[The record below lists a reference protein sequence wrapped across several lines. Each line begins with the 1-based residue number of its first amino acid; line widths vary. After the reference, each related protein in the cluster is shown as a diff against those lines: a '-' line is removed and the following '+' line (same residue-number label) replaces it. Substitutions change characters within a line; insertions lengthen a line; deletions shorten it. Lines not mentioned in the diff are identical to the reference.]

1 MSCSGTREDCRA
13 PARSR
18 SAGENLP
25 QTFWFEHH
33 CCVRWSSMWSYELVA
48 AFGSARDSPSGL
60 GWDPHGHEAGL
71 GWVSTD
77 LL

>member
-1 MSCSGTREDCRA
+1 
-13 PARSR
+13 
-18 SAGENLP
+18 
-25 QTFWFEHH
+25 
-33 CCVRWSSMWSYELVA
+33 MWSYELVA